1 MTLRQHFAN
10 AIVDLSRNKLRTG
23 LSMLWIIIWVFSVIV
38 LLSVW
43 NWATE
48 EIVWKINSIWTN
60 LLTVSPGSSIFDV
73 RGWSS
78 KWSMAKL
85 DDKVVSFL
93 ETNISNL
100 GTISPVTQWSKQINY
115 NDINTIGSI
124 IWVDPGYFTVRD
136 LDVINGRGIT
146 KSDVSSMKKVW
157 VLWNKIA
164 KDLFKDEDPIW
175 KNIKLENIIINIVW
189 VLDEDMMT
197 DSALL
202 VPISTAQIRI
212 LWNKNYSSFFI
223 SVAETNKVSKV
234 KSEVENAL
242 LTYYWIDD
250 PDDAN
255 FTVASQ
261 EDLVEIVD
269 QIMWIMS
276 TFLACI
282 AAISLLVW
290 WIWVMNIMLVSVTE
304 RTKEIWIRKAI
315 WAKRSD
321 IISQF
326 LAESVLMTIIWWI
339 IWILLSA
346 WVVRIVNHVQNTLH
360 AVISVNSVLI
370 AVFSSISIGLIF
382 WILPAKNAAKL
393 KPIDALRFE

>member
-136 LDVINGRGIT
+136 LDVINGRGII

-175 KNIKLENIIINIVW
+175 KNIKLENIIINMI
-189 VLDEDMMT
+189 
-197 DSALL
+197 
-202 VPISTAQIRI
+202 
-212 LWNKNYSSFFI
+212 F
-223 SVAETNKVSKV
+223 
-234 KSEVENAL
+234 KSL
-242 LTYYWIDD
+242 
-250 PDDAN
+250 
-255 FTVASQ
+255 
-261 EDLVEIVD
+261 
-269 QIMWIMS
+269 
-276 TFLACI
+276 
-282 AAISLLVW
+282 
-290 WIWVMNIMLVSVTE
+290 
-304 RTKEIWIRKAI
+304 
-315 WAKRSD
+315 
-321 IISQF
+321 II
-326 LAESVLMTIIWWI
+326 
-339 IWILLSA
+339 
-346 WVVRIVNHVQNTLH
+346 
-360 AVISVNSVLI
+360 
-370 AVFSSISIGLIF
+370 
-382 WILPAKNAAKL
+382 
-393 KPIDALRFE
+393 